1 MSTIVGGPSPT
12 QPEPY
17 AGSPADGARALPE
30 QHEQTEQQ
38 QQPEPHE
45 EAGRPEP
52 PPAAAPAA
60 AVAPEPAEGDPDA
73 DPSRPLTRVRI
84 SHGDL
89 RFARHHVLVGHY
101 PGSTLVGGEGALDEL
116 LDGRLSRAAMLGIYP
131 GPIET
136 CQVFTD
142 PEQWTRPPGAIVAG
156 LGPIGGLSA
165 ATLARAIAHASL
177 TAALG
182 HLTGGASSTDTEV
195 LQLRLSSLLI
205 GTGQGGFPVRDG
217 VQALLTGGQ
226 RANDR

>member
-1 MSTIVGGPSPT
+1 MSTLVGGTPPT
-12 QPEPY
+12 PPEPD
-17 AGSPADGARALPE
+17 AVPAVEGARAVPAEQPLPVPASAAV
-30 QHEQTEQQ
+30 TATA
-38 QQPEPHE
+38 P
-45 EAGRPEP
+45 ATGRPGP
-52 PPAAAPAA
+52 HRRTVAPPARACCRAP
-60 AVAPEPAEGDPDA
+60 GDDD

-142 PEQWTRPPGAIVAG
+142 PEQWTRPPGAVVAG

-165 ATLARAIAHASL
+165 ASLARATAHAAL

-182 HLTGGASSTDTEV
+182 HLTGGASAPDTEV
-195 LQLRLSSLLI
+195 QTAEPLQPAHRHRP
-205 GTGQGGFPVRDG
+205 GRPAGAR
-217 VQALLTGGQ
+217 Q
-226 RANDR
+226 RAGRC

>member
-1 MSTIVGGPSPT
+1 MSTLVGGTPPT
-12 QPEPY
+12 PPEPY
-17 AGSPADGARALPE
+17 AVPADEETPVLAEQPLPDPPSAAARQPCTPARYPAARAD
-30 QHEQTEQQ
+30 
-38 QQPEPHE
+38 
-45 EAGRPEP
+45 AGRRRRARVPRP
-52 PPAAAPAA
+52 RSSP
-60 AVAPEPAEGDPDA
+60 GDGDDDA

-142 PEQWTRPPGAIVAG
+142 PEQWTPPAGRGRRRARPDRGAERGVAGARRPP
-156 LGPIGGLSA
+156 
-165 ATLARAIAHASL
+165 TRSL

-182 HLTGGASSTDTEV
+182 HLTGGASAPSTEV
-195 LQLRLSSLLI
+195 
-205 GTGQGGFPVRDG
+205 
-217 VQALLTGGQ
+217 QAG
-226 RANDR
+226 